1 MNPWRHR
8 AVLQLLLSDVLRLI
22 PSSVQL
28 RQTLLAF
35 GLVALCASQAQAARP
50 MNTDD
55 ANIVDDKACQ
65 LESWVKTTHTSLERW
80 AIPGCNLG
88 GEVEWAVG
96 GNAQTDDGLGKT
108 QFWVAQAKK
117 RWVPVGEDTVG
128 ISTTLGTMVTR
139 PALGNKPEDKDY
151 YLNVPVTVPLG
162 QDRFVHLNA
171 GWVNHQ
177 TLGVN
182 RPTWGV
188 GGELPLTAKVIA
200 IAETYGEAAIG
211 TRYQVGLRMWLVP
224 QRVQIDTTYGNRI
237 GQPEHERWFTV
248 GLRLLSPAFLP

>member
-65 LESWVKTTHTSLERW
+65 LESWVKSTHTSLERW

-88 GEVEWAVG
+88 GEVEWSVG

-162 QDRFVHLNA
+162 QDRLVHLNA

-200 IAETYGEAAIG
+200 IAETYGEAAMG
-211 TRYQVGLRMWLVP
+211 TRYQLGLRMWVVP